1 MATTYTPNFGFG
13 KQENYAD
20 TFSMEVITTNF
31 DTLDTLLKDA
41 VRIKGV
47 VSKYANLPANASE
60 GDTYRVTYSDDN
72 YADNTPYMYHNG
84 TWISLAKNSY
94 LKAEI
99 DNIDRAELANIIDSG
114 AKNKLNISKS
124 SVKTINT
131 SGTWSGDT
139 YTRTDNNNNI
149 SITVN
154 NDMSFT
160 INGTTATRV
169 QFTLS
174 NTGLASFQNFVL
186 SGGNVASD
194 TISVLL
200 QEVGGA
206 YATIGQDFGT
216 GVELGDY
223 DSSRSYSLSI
233 NISANTVADNIVIK
247 PMICSKSAW
256 ALSTKYVPYCPTLA
270 EIYAM
275 VQ

>member
-1 MATTYTPNFGFG
+1 MATTYTPNFGLG

-84 TWISLAKNSY
+84 TWISLTKNSY

-99 DNIDRAELANIIDSG
+99 DNIDRAELAKIIDGG
-114 AKNKLNISKS
+114 AKNLLNVTKASIKS
-124 SVKTINT
+124 INT
-131 SGTWSGDT
+131 IGTWNGDT
-139 YTRTDNNNNI
+139 YTRNDNNNSVTFTLNSDM

-154 NDMSFT
+154 
-160 INGTTATRV
+160 GTAANRI
-169 QFTLS
+169 QFNLKNS
-174 NTGLASFQNFVL
+174 GLQGFQDCIL
-186 SGGNVASD
+186 SGGGTASLLFQMSETPYTTIAND
-194 TISVLL
+194 TGSGT
-200 QEVGGA
+200 E
-206 YATIGQDFGT
+206 IGN
-216 GVELGDY
+216 Y
-223 DSSRSYSLSI
+223 DDSKSYSLSI
-233 NISANTVADNIVIK
+233 NISAGVTVNNLTIK
-247 PMICSKSAW
+247 PMICAKSAW
-256 ALSTKYVPYCPTLA
+256 ILSTKYVPYCPTLA

-275 VQ
+275 VQS

>member
-1 MATTYTPNFGFG
+1 MATTYTPNFGLG

-99 DNIDRAELANIIDSG
+99 DNIDRAELAKIIDGG
-114 AKNKLNISKS
+114 AKNLLNITKQ
-124 SVKTINT
+124 SVKVENT
-131 SGTWSGDT
+131 TGTWSGDT
-139 YTRTDNNNNI
+139 YTRNGM
-149 SITVN
+149 SITINDDMTFTVN
-154 NDMSFT
+154 GEATGSFSF
-160 INGTTATRV
+160 I
-169 QFTLS
+169 LKS
-174 NTGLASFQNFVL
+174 TGLTGLQGYVL
-186 SGGNVASD
+186 SGGNPNSNTVSMLFQMREDPWTNLAQD
-194 TISVLL
+194 YGT
-200 QEVGGA
+200 G
-206 YATIGQDFGT
+206 ATIAQ
-216 GVELGDY
+216 Y
-223 DSSRSYSLSI
+223 DDAKSVAVSIYVSSG
-233 NISANTVADNIVIK
+233 ATADNLVIK
-247 PMICSKSAW
+247 PMICAKSAW
-256 ALSTKYVPYCPTLA
+256 ALSHKYVPYCPTLA

>member
-47 VSKYANLPANASE
+47 VSKYANLPASASE

-84 TWISLAKNSY
+84 VWISLAKNSY

-99 DNIDRAELANIIDSG
+99 DNIDRAELAKIIDGG
-114 AKNKLNISKS
+114 AKNVLNITKS
-124 SVKTINT
+124 SIKAINT
-131 SGTWSGDT
+131 IGTWTGDV
-139 YTRTDNNNNI
+139 YTRNDNGNDL
-149 SITVN
+149 TVTIN
-154 NDMSFT
+154 NDMSLT
-160 INGTTATRV
+160 LNGTAANRI
-169 QFTLS
+169 QFNLKNS
-174 NTGLASFQNFVL
+174 GLQGFQGYIL
-186 SGGNVASD
+186 SGGSSESGTASILFQMSVQPYS
-194 TISVLL
+194 TI
-200 QEVGGA
+200 A
-206 YATIGQDFGT
+206 NDT
-216 GVELGDY
+216 GVGVEIGNY
-223 DSSRSYSLSI
+223 DDTKSYSLSV
-233 NISANTVADNIVIK
+233 NLSAGTTVNNLVVK
-247 PMICSKSAW
+247 PMICAKSAW
-256 ALSTKYVPYCPTLA
+256 ALSHKYVPYCPTLA